1 MFNIKLFCSPPGS
14 ASNDMNTVLQN
25 WKERMD
31 FTKKLLTLLNS
42 YTPPDIR
49 TSAIGNVRNYV
60 IGNHNTNSHF

>member
-1 MFNIKLFCSPPGS
+1 
-14 ASNDMNTVLQN
+14 MNTVLQN

-49 TSAIGNVRNYV
+49 TSAIGIARNYV